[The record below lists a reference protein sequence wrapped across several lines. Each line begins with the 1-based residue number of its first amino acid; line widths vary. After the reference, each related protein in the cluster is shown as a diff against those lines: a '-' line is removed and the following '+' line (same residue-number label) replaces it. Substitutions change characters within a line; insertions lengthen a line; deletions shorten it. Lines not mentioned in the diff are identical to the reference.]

1 MSEQIQRQD
10 DPLKQLILLLR
21 GFYKEA
27 WRRWLFIGVI
37 GILSA
42 GLGVVTAIL
51 LPIEYEAKLT
61 FIIEEPG
68 GGAGALA
75 GYAGMASQ
83 FGIDLGGESSAFSTD
98 NVVELLRSRQLVTEA
113 LLSRND
119 SEQPLINS
127 FIEAYDLRS
136 DWEEDERLV
145 DIQFDANQGFLQDSL
160 LAGIYETLIEDYLVI
175 ERVNIT
181 SNILYVS
188 CVTED
193 EYFSKAMSE
202 RLVDAVA
209 KYYVDVKTQR
219 ARQTLDF
226 IQERTDSV
234 AGALSEAELALAR
247 WKDSQRSIIKA
258 EGYLT
263 ELRLQRQVQILNT
276 MYAEAIKNLE
286 LSKVTLLKE
295 TPLLQVIDR
304 PILPLKQVKL
314 SLPKAIVIFGVIGG
328 ILAVLWVIGTKI
340 IRDALED

>member
-1 MSEQIQRQD
+1 MSEQVQRQD

-27 WRRWLFIGVI
+27 WRRWMFIGVI

-42 GLGVVTAIL
+42 GVGVAAAIL

-98 NVVELLRSRQLVTEA
+98 NVVELLQSRQLVTEA
-113 LLSRND
+113 LLSTADN
-119 SEQPLINS
+119 EPLINS
-127 FIEAYDLRS
+127 FIHAYDLRS
-136 DWEEDERLV
+136 EWEEDERLV
-145 DIQFDANQGFLQDSL
+145 NIQFNAEQGYLQDSL
-160 LAGIYETLIEDYLVI
+160 LAGIYESLIEDHLVI

-188 CVTED
+188 CVTEN

-234 AGALSEAELALAR
+234 AGALADAELGLAR

-263 ELRLQRQVQILNT
+263 ELRLQRQVQILNA

-314 SLPKAIVIFGVIGG
+314 SLPKAVVIFGIIGG
-328 ILAVLWVIGTKI
+328 ILAVLWVLGAKI
-340 IRDALED
+340 VRDSLED